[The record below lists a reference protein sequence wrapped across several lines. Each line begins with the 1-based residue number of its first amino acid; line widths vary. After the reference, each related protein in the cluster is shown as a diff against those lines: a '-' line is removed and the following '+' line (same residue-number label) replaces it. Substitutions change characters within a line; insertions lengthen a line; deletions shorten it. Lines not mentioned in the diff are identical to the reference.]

1 MPKRTAVIDIGSNSM
16 RLVIYQRTSRFG
28 FHLICEK
35 KAQSR
40 ISEGS
45 FQNNG
50 YLQEEA
56 IERVVNALYAFREII
71 KDYKVKKTLIIAT
84 AAVRNAPNR
93 SAFIQKVRKEL
104 GFNIKVID
112 GNKEAFYGA
121 LAAINLLPLQ
131 KDAITIDIG
140 GGSSDIALIKD
151 GKITQTLSLDIG
163 TITIKELFFDKNRP
177 LKEAIAYIQEKL
189 QTIPAEFKNIANIIA
204 IGGVLRA
211 LAKSIMVKND
221 YSFKKIHAFEY
232 EYQDEKEHFKKI
244 IDAKKDKELEKLSIK
259 PSRFDTIRQG
269 VLIFQLFLETL
280 NAKNIIT
287 SGVGLREGVFLH
299 DKLRNSKGYF
309 PKEINPSIVSIL
321 DRFNILERSY
331 KNRVKIV
338 KKLFE
343 LFHPIHNLD
352 KRFLRHLI
360 DAAKISDIGKD
371 LTIYDEHKHA
381 YYIASQ
387 ELNWQYNHED
397 MLLIATLLRSKRD
410 KLIYKPLHKEH
421 KKILPSKDEL
431 KWMGFLYTLSA
442 ILDSYSSKNKFEFD
456 FNEDTLTIYSQ
467 IKLPLFFDEIKN
479 LKFPVPFDIQIKP
492 LDKSKALV

>member
-1 MPKRTAVIDIGSNSM
+1 MPKRTAVIDIGSNSI

-56 IERVVNALYAFREII
+56 IQRVIDALYAFKFII
-71 KDYKVKKTLIIAT
+71 KDYKVRKTLIVAT

-93 SAFIQKVRKEL
+93 SEFIQRVRKEL
-104 GFNIKVID
+104 KLNIKVID
-112 GNKEAFYGA
+112 GNKEAYFGA

-140 GGSSDIALIKD
+140 GGSSDIALIKN

-163 TITIKELFFDKNRP
+163 TITLKELFFDKNRP
-177 LKEAIAYIQEKL
+177 INEVIFFIREKL
-189 QTIPAEFKNIANIIA
+189 QAIPKEFKRVSNIIA

-211 LAKSIMVKND
+211 LAKSIMIKND
-221 YSFKKIHAFEY
+221 YSFRKIHAFEY
-232 EYQDEKEHFKKI
+232 EYQKEKEHFNKI
-244 IDAKKDKELEKLSIK
+244 VSATNNKELEKLHIK
-259 PSRFDTIRQG
+259 PNRFDTIRQG
-269 VLIFQLFLETL
+269 VLIFQLFLEAT
-280 NAKNIIT
+280 NAKKVIT

-309 PKEINPSIVSIL
+309 PKEINPSIVSII

-331 KNRVKIV
+331 KNRVKIA
-338 KKLFE
+338 KNLFE
-343 LFHPIHNLD
+343 VFKNESKLND
-352 KRFLRHLI
+352 RFLRHLI
-360 DAAKISDIGKD
+360 DACKISDIGKD
-371 LTIYDEHKHA
+371 LTIYNEHKHA

-387 ELNWQYNHED
+387 ELNWQYTHED
-397 MLLIATLLRSKRD
+397 MLLIATLLRSKGD

-421 KKILPSKDEL
+421 KKILPSKEEL
-431 KWMGFLYTLSA
+431 KWLGFIYTLSD
-442 ILDSYSSKNKFEFD
+442 ILDSYSSKNKLQFHFE
-456 FNEDTLTIYSQ
+456 NNSLTIHSQ
-467 IKLPLFFDEIKN
+467 IKLPLFFYEIRN
-479 LKFPVPFDIQIKP
+479 LKFPKKFDIQIKL
-492 LDKSKALV
+492 LDKS